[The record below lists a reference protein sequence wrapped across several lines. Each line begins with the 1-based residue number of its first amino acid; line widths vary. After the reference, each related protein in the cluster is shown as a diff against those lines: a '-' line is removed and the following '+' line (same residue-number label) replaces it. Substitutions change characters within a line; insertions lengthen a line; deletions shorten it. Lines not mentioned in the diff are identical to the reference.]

1 MEKKEF
7 TLKQNQQSKKKQ
19 KNCRVKNKQREI
31 SKTKNTRELKPWLL
45 NCYVVIELTKKHERS
60 ATKPSFPCVVSNFI
74 SCTWKIGTRSSHFLF
89 CSYWYLLFHVVGI
102 VTCLRTKEKFGS
114 WHPSSPFQFSWIAK
128 LRRKMQPFFSECM

>member
-1 MEKKEF
+1 MNWRGSFNPIKSKYNY
-7 TLKQNQQSKKKQ
+7 QNSRPLSPSYPKHLFLL
-19 KNCRVKNKQREI
+19 V
-31 SKTKNTRELKPWLL
+31 WLL
-45 NCYVVIELTKKHERS
+45 NCCVVIELTKKRARN
-60 ATKPSFPCVVSNFI
+60 ATKPSSPCVVSNFI

-102 VTCLRTKEKFGS
+102 VTCLRTKENYGS